1 MDMKKFTAIS
11 LICAAMLAVSSCD
24 SKFSWKYGFYNP
36 NSGKYHENT
45 MIWSPNLESRLMDF
59 SANCEIT
66 KDSKIRIGLS
76 ANHDNP
82 RWEQMTDLTRLYNL
96 LDLREDGIP
105 YMDSCDNAPEYIIEA
120 NRIVRD
126 RQAGLQSFMQEIMN
140 QPYFHFELLY
150 VFMTEAPTVT
160 SDLPLFGRAAGED
173 LSDLFIVNH
182 NFLISDLDL
191 NRKRV
196 NNMTMREYFSEG
208 TMLAKESVLLSA
220 SFPQELNEYDVNLSF
235 TFPVVEEYYW
245 DYCLDLAKGK
255 NAEERL
261 KEGYLTFSILIPRQN
276 Q

>member
-220 SFPQELNEYDVNLSF
+220 SFPQELNRV
-235 TFPVVEEYYW
+235 
-245 DYCLDLAKGK
+245 
-255 NAEERL
+255 
-261 KEGYLTFSILIPRQN
+261 
-276 Q
+276 